1 MSKNKLEFG
10 AGKGIKAMFREME
23 ENDTANNMP
32 SQEVVKVLAGNIAMI
47 PVEIVEINPFQPR
60 KDFDA
65 DALRELSESVKNFGL
80 IQPIT
85 VRRLSSNQYQLISGE
100 RRLRASKLA
109 GLLEIPAYIRLA
121 ANDTEMLEM
130 ALVENIQRAEL
141 NPIEV
146 AISYQRLIDECK
158 LTHESLATRVA
169 KNRATVTN
177 ALRLLKL
184 PPEIQNA
191 LKQGYLTTGHA
202 KALAGIEDI
211 AFQLM
216 LFRQITAQNLSVR
229 ETESMIQKYN
239 SENANRKAAKP
250 AAEKLSPEYRRVQ
263 DAFSSFFG
271 SKTQLK
277 RTADGKGQI
286 VIGFNSDEELNK
298 FLELLED

>member
-1 MSKNKLEFG
+1 MKKLDI
-10 AGKGIKAMFREME
+10 GKGIKAVLRDIDDE
-23 ENDTANNMP
+23 ELANANQ
-32 SQEVVKVLAGNIAMI
+32 QEITKALAGTIAMI
-47 PVEIVEINPFQPR
+47 RLDTVEINPFQPR

-65 DALRELSESVKNFGL
+65 DALRELAESLKTHGL

-109 GLLEIPAYIRLA
+109 GLIEIPAYIRLA
-121 ANDTEMLEM
+121 ANDQEMLEM

-146 AISYQRLIDECK
+146 AISYQRLIEECQ
-158 LTHESLATRVA
+158 LTHEALALRIA
-169 KNRATVTN
+169 KNRATITN
-177 ALRLLKL
+177 SLRLLKL
-184 PPEIQNA
+184 PPEIQNS
-191 LKQGYLTTGHA
+191 LKQGYITTGHA

-211 AFQLM
+211 AFQLT

-239 SENANRKAAKP
+239 AELANRKTIKP
-250 AAEKLSPEYRRVQ
+250 TPERLAPEYRRVQ

-277 RTADGKGQI
+277 RTPDGKGQI

-298 FLELLED
+298 FLDLLEG

>member
-1 MSKNKLEFG
+1 MKKEVF
-10 AGKGIKAMFREME
+10 GKGVKAFLRDIGDE
-23 ENDTANNMP
+23 ELANANQ
-32 SQEVVKVLAGNIAMI
+32 QEITKALAGTIAMI
-47 PVEIVEINPFQPR
+47 KLDTVEINPFQPR

-65 DALRELSESVKNFGL
+65 DALRELAESLKIHGL

-109 GLLEIPAYIRLA
+109 GLVEVPAYIRLA
-121 ANDTEMLEM
+121 NDQEMLEM

-146 AISYQRLIDECK
+146 AISYQRLIEECQ
-158 LTHESLATRVA
+158 LTHEALALRIA
-169 KNRATVTN
+169 KNRATITN
-177 ALRLLKL
+177 SLRLLKL
-184 PPEIQNA
+184 PPEIQNS

-211 AFQLM
+211 AFQLT

-239 SENANRKAAKP
+239 AELANRKTIKP
-250 AAEKLSPEYRRVQ
+250 TPERLAPEYRRVQ

-277 RTADGKGQI
+277 RTPDGKGQI

-298 FLELLED
+298 FLDLLED